1 GALIGDANGLTMF
14 RPMSNADAQL
24 QRADGQAAP
33 RGDPPAVGEA
43 GEVALIAPPVAALT
57 SSEQIDPDRTKE
69 KIASTIIAVRSSISP
84 QIARVLLPPPI
95 FTLWQHF

>member
-1 GALIGDANGLTMF
+1 MASPCFDLCQMLTLSYSA
-14 RPMSNADAQL
+14 PTVKQHL
-24 QRADGQAAP
+24 AAI
-33 RGDPPAVGEA
+33 RPAVGEA
-43 GEVALIAPPVAALT
+43 GEVALIAPPLAALT

-69 KIASTIIAVRSSISP
+69 KIASTIIAVRSYISP